1 MQQAY
6 GSPSDQ
12 EIENYLGELVTL
24 LSDGYLDT
32 VMYGFKKDGAWLPAT
47 LRYTALSL
55 GPTGDGDRSGT
66 VKRGVETAGAYFTSY
81 LTYSQKWRNLS
92 EETRA
97 RYKTGLPIQRVSGE
111 EPKAPGGWIEDK
123 TYISGGGG
131 VRAPSA
137 SSPPP
142 TSCRRTGCASGGRSA
157 RSRRGAGAPAPS
169 SGPTRAWRRPRG
181 AC

>member
-1 MQQAY
+1 MTQSYTTTSTFTASDARRVSGKVVADLRQMRMAY

-24 LSDGYLDT
+24 LSDGYLDA

-55 GPTGDGDRSGT
+55 GTTGDGDRSGT

-81 LTYSQKWRNLS
+81 LTYSQKWWNLS
-92 EETRA
+92 EEARA
-97 RYKTGLPIQRVSGE
+97 RYKADLPIQRVSGD

-123 TYISGGGG
+123 SYISGGVGVRRAVLGG
-131 VRAPSA
+131 VS
-137 SSPPP
+137 
-142 TSCRRTGCASGGRSA
+142 
-157 RSRRGAGAPAPS
+157 
-169 SGPTRAWRRPRG
+169 
-181 AC
+181 

>member
-1 MQQAY
+1 MTQTYTTTSTFTTSDARRVGGKVVADLRQMQQAY

-12 EIENYLGELVTL
+12 DIEHYLGELVSL

-55 GPTGDGDRSGT
+55 GTTGDGDRSGT
-66 VKRGVETAGAYFTSY
+66 VKRGVETSGAYFTSY
-81 LTYSQKWRNLS
+81 LTYSQKWWNLS
-92 EETRA
+92 EDARA
-97 RYKTGLPIQRVSGE
+97 RYKAGLPIQRVSGE

-131 VRAPSA
+131 VRRAVL
-137 SSPPP
+137 
-142 TSCRRTGCASGGRSA
+142 GGVS
-157 RSRRGAGAPAPS
+157 
-169 SGPTRAWRRPRG
+169 
-181 AC
+181 

>member
-1 MQQAY
+1 MSQTYTTTSTFTKSDARRVGGKVVADLRQMQQAY

-47 LRYTALSL
+47 LRYTAFSL
-55 GPTGDGDRSGT
+55 GTTGDGDRSGT

-81 LTYSQKWRNLS
+81 LTYSQKWWNLS
-92 EETRA
+92 EQARA
-97 RYKTGLPIQRVSGE
+97 RYKAGLPIQRVSGE

-131 VRAPSA
+131 VRRAVL
-137 SSPPP
+137 
-142 TSCRRTGCASGGRSA
+142 GGVR
-157 RSRRGAGAPAPS
+157 
-169 SGPTRAWRRPRG
+169 
-181 AC
+181 

>member
-1 MQQAY
+1 MTQTYTTTSTFTISDARRVGGKVVADLRQMQQAY

-32 VMYGFKKDGAWLPAT
+32 VVYGFKKDGAWLPAT

-55 GPTGDGDRSGT
+55 GTTGDGDRSGT
-66 VKRGVETAGAYFTSY
+66 VKRGVETAGACFTSY
-81 LTYSQKWRNLS
+81 LTYAPKWWNLS
-92 EETRA
+92 EEARA
-97 RYKTGLPIQRVSGE
+97 RCKAGLPIQRVSGE

-131 VRAPSA
+131 VRRAVL
-137 SSPPP
+137 
-142 TSCRRTGCASGGRSA
+142 GGVS
-157 RSRRGAGAPAPS
+157 
-169 SGPTRAWRRPRG
+169 
-181 AC
+181 